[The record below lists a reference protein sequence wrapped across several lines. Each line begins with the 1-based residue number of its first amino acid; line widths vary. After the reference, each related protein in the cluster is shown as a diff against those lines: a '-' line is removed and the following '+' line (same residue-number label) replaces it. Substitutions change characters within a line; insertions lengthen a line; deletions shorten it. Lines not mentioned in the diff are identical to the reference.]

1 MPAQNLLLPVPASFL
16 TLISMRNLK
25 SVTMSL
31 QPRTSASVFPATVW
45 NRSMWINRSYGFISR
60 NSLLFCS
67 LTHTRTHLPQAYRNI
82 WRYETA
88 PHKMLSSAFAQFFQS
103 CPYWFPPARPAD
115 PVSVP
120 PRYVAFL
127 NSSGTPSH
135 HITIP
140 LIFRDSPSAPKM

>member
-1 MPAQNLLLPVPASFL
+1 MPSTEITSMTASAF
-16 TLISMRNLK
+16 S
-25 SVTMSL
+25 
-31 QPRTSASVFPATVW
+31 
-45 NRSMWINRSYGFISR
+45 
-60 NSLLFCS
+60 FCS

-103 CPYWFPPARPAD
+103 CPYWFPPARSAD
-115 PVSVP
+115 PVLVP
-120 PRYVAFL
+120 PRYVSFF

-140 LIFRDSPSAPKM
+140 LIFRDSPSAPPPPPPPPRKNPDSYSMFSGFGIRPVQPKLFAQVL

>member
-1 MPAQNLLLPVPASFL
+1 MPSTEITSLTASAF
-16 TLISMRNLK
+16 SF
-25 SVTMSL
+25 SS
-31 QPRTSASVFPATVW
+31 F
-45 NRSMWINRSYGFISR
+45 
-60 NSLLFCS
+60 
-67 LTHTRTHLPQAYRNI
+67 THTRIHHPQASRSI
-82 WRYETA
+82 WRSETA

-115 PVSVP
+115 PVLVP

-140 LIFRDSPSAPKM
+140 LIFRDSRLLLKCSIKQCAKIPTATAIITSVPCNKILIFHFSLIHEAVYLPLMKI

>member
-1 MPAQNLLLPVPASFL
+1 MPSTEITSMTASAF
-16 TLISMRNLK
+16 S
-25 SVTMSL
+25 
-31 QPRTSASVFPATVW
+31 
-45 NRSMWINRSYGFISR
+45 
-60 NSLLFCS
+60 FCS

-140 LIFRDSPSAPKM
+140 LIFRDSRLLLKCSIKQCTKIPTATACFPVLACVQSIPDSLPMFYSFSSLPDYHR

>member
-1 MPAQNLLLPVPASFL
+1 MPSTEITSMTASAF
-16 TLISMRNLK
+16 S
-25 SVTMSL
+25 
-31 QPRTSASVFPATVW
+31 
-45 NRSMWINRSYGFISR
+45 
-60 NSLLFCS
+60 FCS

-140 LIFRDSPSAPKM
+140 LIFRDSRLLLKCSIKQCAKIPTATACSPVLASARSSPSSSPRSCSASFPLDHHH

>member
-1 MPAQNLLLPVPASFL
+1 
-16 TLISMRNLK
+16 
-25 SVTMSL
+25 MS
-31 QPRTSASVFPATVW
+31 
-45 NRSMWINRSYGFISR
+45 IH
-60 NSLLFCS
+60 S

-120 PRYVAFL
+120 PRYEAFL
-127 NSSGTPSH
+127 NSSGTPSQ
-135 HITIP
+135 HITIRSEEHTSE
-140 LIFRDSPSAPKM
+140 LQSRFDLVCRLLL